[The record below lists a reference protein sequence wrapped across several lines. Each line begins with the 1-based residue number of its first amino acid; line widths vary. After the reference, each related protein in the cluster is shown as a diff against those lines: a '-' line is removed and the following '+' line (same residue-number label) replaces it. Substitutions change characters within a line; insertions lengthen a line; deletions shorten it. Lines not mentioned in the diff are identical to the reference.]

1 MKYQVEIYRNGV
13 TQAPGPEMFYLRDW
27 DKQYTLCTYVFV
39 LKSQQ
44 HTMLVDTGC
53 GNIDSINKMLAE
65 EFGGKISFDLP
76 EEETISAIVEK
87 ANINPEKVDHVFVSH
102 LHHDHASNL
111 AMFPNARVVVSRRG
125 IFEYLKKRRPYFYN
139 DILYPPEPVQHI
151 VALSPDQIVYVDQE
165 AEVLP
170 GIRCFWVG
178 GHTPGCMAVQVDT
191 AKGRVVFTSDVAFFE
206 ENVTS
211 GHPIGMFYNLW
222 ECHEAYKKIRAAAD
236 HIITSHDPGVL
247 ERFPGGKI

>member
-1 MKYQVEIYRNGV
+1 MKYQIEIYRNGV

-39 LKSQQ
+39 LRSKQ

-53 GNIDSINKMLAE
+53 GNIDGINRMLAE

-87 ANINPEKVDHVFVSH
+87 ANINPEKVDHVFISH
-102 LHHDHASNL
+102 LHHDHASNV

-125 IFEYLKKRRPYFYN
+125 IFEYLNKRRPYFYN
-139 DILYPPEPVQHI
+139 DLLYPPGPVQHI
-151 VALSPDQIVYVDQE
+151 VGLSSDQLVYVGEE

-191 AKGRVVFTSDVAFFE
+191 ARGRVVFTSDVAFFE